1 MIRRAAARGAAAP
14 FAQLTLLALA
24 LAMPRPALAHGIY
37 DRPVWNNHPLGPY
50 RVTLWAD
57 LHVPAS
63 ELYARVRLADGSP
76 APEGTSLRFLATGPA
91 GVERG
96 AEAERLLLRAGEE
109 GDFDAF
115 LPTPESGR
123 WDVTVRLD
131 GPAGAAEQ
139 DFARNAIAESEEQW
153 ARSPFLWATLVVIGL
168 TGIGLWRWQG
178 ASGETEG

>member
-1 MIRRAAARGAAAP
+1 MSRRAAARGAGASL
-14 FAQLTLLALA
+14 AQLALLVLALS
-24 LAMPRPALAHGIY
+24 MPRPALAHGIY

-91 GVERG
+91 GMASS
-96 AEAERLLLRAGEE
+96 AEGERLFLRAGAE
-109 GDFDAF
+109 GDFDAV

-123 WDVTVRLD
+123 WEVDVFLD

-139 DFARNAIAESEEQW
+139 GFARNAIAESEKQW
-153 ARSPFLWATLVVIGL
+153 ARSPFLWATLLVIGL
-168 TGIGLWRWQG
+168 TGIGLWRWRG
-178 ASGETEG
+178 ADDDTKR